1 MELSLHSRSR
11 ARLDGIRVLVADD
24 EILIALD
31 VEATFT
37 EAGAEVVPLCMT
49 SSEALAG
56 AASGNVSV
64 AILDIRLGQETSEAV
79 AALLA
84 ERGIPFIFYSGQ
96 PLPDDMR
103 ERWPLSP
110 LVVKPADPRQLVET
124 VATLLSTSIQFWP
137 KGDA

>member
-31 VEATFT
+31 IEATFT
-37 EAGAEVVPLCMT
+37 EAGAEVVALCMT
-49 SSEALAG
+49 SSEALA
-56 AASGNVSV
+56 AVSEDVSV

-96 PLPDDMR
+96 ALPNDMR
-103 ERWPLSP
+103 GRWPLSP
-110 LVVKPADPRQLVET
+110 LVVKPADPRTLVES
-124 VATLLSTSIQFWP
+124 VAALLSKSTQFWQ
-137 KGDA
+137 KGSA

>member
-1 MELSLHSRSR
+1 MKLSSNSRSR
-11 ARLDGIRVLVADD
+11 ARLDGIRVLVVDD

-31 VEATFT
+31 IEATFT
-37 EAGAEVVPLCMT
+37 EAGAKVVALCMT
-49 SSEALAG
+49 LSEALAG
-56 AASGNVSV
+56 AASEKVSV
-64 AILDIRLGQETSEAV
+64 ATLDIRLGQETSEAV

-110 LVVKPADPRQLVET
+110 LVVKPADPRQLVES
-124 VATLLSTSIQFWP
+124 VAALLSNSIQSRP
-137 KGDA
+137 KGHA

>member
-31 VEATFT
+31 IEATFT

-56 AASGNVSV
+56 AASENVSV

-96 PLPDDMR
+96 PLPNDMR

-124 VATLLSTSIQFWP
+124 VAALLSKSTQFWQ
-137 KGDA
+137 KGSA